1 MAGKSEGVLN
11 RDTLTAGAIWI
22 LLTIVGA
29 FAFLALDI
37 YGDAASEQGTFID
50 EAFILLVIL
59 GIPVFTLVITVLGYV
74 LLKFRAEPGKLEDAQ
89 PVRTHRKWVGSWFA
103 WTTILCLVVIVHP
116 GYTGLMELRKTA
128 NDEPDLT
135 VNVTGRR
142 WQWIYEYEGRDVKLL
157 LKDQM
162 LVLPNDSLIRF
173 NVTSEDQD
181 VIHSFWIP
189 AFRMKIDAV
198 PGLMTSMDV
207 HTTEIGHFNDDV
219 NFRVQC
225 AELCGL
231 NHSLMFTR
239 IEVVEPDEFE
249 RWIADEAA

>member
-1 MAGKSEGVLN
+1 M
-11 RDTLTAGAIWI
+11 
-22 LLTIVGA
+22 LLTIIGEY
-29 FAFLALDI
+29 AFLSFDI
-37 YGDAASEQGTFID
+37 FSDSASEQGHFID
-50 EAFILLVIL
+50 NAFILLVVL
-59 GIPVFTLVITVLGYV
+59 AIPVFTFVITVIGYV
-74 LLKFRAEPGKLEDAQ
+74 VVMFRSRNGELEDSA
-89 PVRTHRKWVGSWFA
+89 PVRTHRKWVAFWLG

-116 GYTGLMELRKTA
+116 GYTGLIELRATA

-142 WQWIYEYEGRDVKLL
+142 WQWSYEYVGRGVQLL
-157 LKDQM
+157 SKDEM

-173 NVTSEDQD
+173 IVTAEDQD
-181 VIHSFWIP
+181 VVHSFWVP

-198 PGLMTSMDV
+198 PGL
-207 HTTEIGHFNDDV
+207 TTTVDITTNKVGHFNDDV

-239 IEVVEPDEFE
+239 IEVVEPFEFE
-249 RWIADEAA
+249 QWIVDQGA